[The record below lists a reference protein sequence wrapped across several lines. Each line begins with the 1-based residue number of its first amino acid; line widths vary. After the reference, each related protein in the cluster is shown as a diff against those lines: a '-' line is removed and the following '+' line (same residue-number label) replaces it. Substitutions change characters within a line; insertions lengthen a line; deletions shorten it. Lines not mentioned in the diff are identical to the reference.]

1 MGQSCSL
8 PRNFVR
14 ARLLE
19 EKKRGTAILLVSA
32 DMEELMSL
40 SDRILIMCAGA
51 CTGEVTDIASAT
63 EEMLG
68 LMMGGITNSAKKEAD
83 HA

>member
-1 MGQSCSL
+1 
-8 PRNFVR
+8 
-14 ARLLE
+14 
-19 EKKRGTAILLVSA
+19 
-32 DMEELMSL
+32 MSR
-40 SDRILIMCAGA
+40 SDRILIMCGGA

-68 LMMGGITNSAKKEAD
+68 LMMGGITNSVQKEVD